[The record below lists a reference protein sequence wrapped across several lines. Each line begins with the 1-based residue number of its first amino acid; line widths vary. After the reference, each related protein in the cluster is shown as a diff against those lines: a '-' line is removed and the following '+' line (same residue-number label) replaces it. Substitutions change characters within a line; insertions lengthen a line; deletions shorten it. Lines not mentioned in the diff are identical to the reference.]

1 MSSPFD
7 SLIPATLSL
16 VLACTAPVKAVP
28 PGSLEGHLRIV
39 SAKEVDL
46 ADGDASA
53 TAAEAYAEYPLI
65 VMSGDGKKEIARVAV
80 DGDGNYRTALP
91 PGNYVLDVQDRI
103 RRHVRAN
110 PKRFTIVSRQTARV
124 DLKID
129 TGVR

>member
-1 MSSPFD
+1 M
-7 SLIPATLSL
+7 
-16 VLACTAPVKAVP
+16 
-28 PGSLEGHLRIV
+28 RIV